1 MKITMLRYQ
10 WESVLGVG
18 LALFAFGAYYW
29 TLCPSVFPGNSALA
43 FVSVLQA
50 DAGHQ
55 LVGHPL
61 WHIAARLFS
70 LIPYGDLPWRLNMF
84 SALCGAGAVF
94 FLFRLVT
101 LILYDVMSEDT
112 WIEQIDEDLKTAEQQ
127 KGDAGASGTVSE
139 IINNTGHRVA
149 MAGGALSAVAFA
161 FCAPFWQIS
170 TSLHYQSFELLLL
183 LAAAYALTR
192 YYTTSCVSCLVV
204 GALLLGLGAV
214 EDITLLMFLPIA
226 LIYFVSGGHRHG
238 HISVSFIALLIL
250 LFAGAALLAFAA
262 QVVWVSK
269 GDVSGAVILRVAAL
283 WFHSQVDGLSSILVR
298 KGWLL
303 MLIQGFLPLLIVFK
317 VRHLFAYEY
326 FLSTQADTAGEDD
339 QRNPDASRG
348 HVSHLFWGL
357 LLLILLAVV
366 AHGLLNLPGS
376 PWYFARGSAYLP
388 VMPLLG
394 IAIAFGF
401 LLSYALLYRHRH
413 LAVQAKSANSELP
426 SPTSRWVHVISGAI
440 AVATCLFIA
449 LTVSHN
455 KAELYGQK
463 AGFVDLFCR
472 EILKAAPE
480 ARCFV
485 TEGML
490 DMNLRVQARLMN
502 REITLLNAQDLSH
515 SPAAKKGVAGSKGPT
530 TGDYLRGWLSAHPES
545 RSQVAVLTAPR
556 VWHDAGFQAI
566 PSTLVYHGAK
576 PDAPLDL
583 KALLQSHL
591 LFWKTNR
598 HLFEGDLAGSRLLS
612 HLQSEMRMHV
622 SRIANDLGVLCLHRD
637 AQEVARGAFSLA
649 VEIDPN
655 NLCAWMNQCAPD
667 TLPEQTKTGTPAEQ
681 VDQRITAVIK
691 GAPTI
696 TSLSDWERHYGALY
710 LPAVEHIANQYNA
723 AESTADSEQGARV
736 KQQSRDYVR
745 AALQAR
751 AEARVPRSIP
761 KGDSIDE
768 EMIRVVEALRGG
780 YAKAAESQARNV
792 LRKRRTSLVAWSL
805 LAEALMNQKNFAE
818 VQDVVLPEMRFIVGA
833 KGSEWIQM
841 TEGALAM
848 RQDKPDYKMAHERFM
863 QVFHDHP
870 EIEEAQNL
878 MIQTA
883 LSMGDMALLEKDCKA
898 VLAHA
903 PRQPMA
909 NAALGS
915 LRLNQ
920 ARLEDAEKALAV
932 SIAARPSSLA
942 FNDLG
947 ETLRQMKKFEAAEAA
962 TRRALI
968 LDEGCYQAWDT
979 LALILSDMGRVDEAA
994 EAHRAALRLCQTDIR
1009 LYLAAAN
1016 FEQARGDLKAVRKLL
1031 QESAPLL
1038 AHAAKAYTDKY
1049 NDLLKR
1055 LPQ

>member
-10 WESVLGVG
+10 WEGVLGVG
-18 LALFAFGAYYW
+18 LALFAFGAYYG
-29 TLCPSVFPGNSALA
+29 TLCPSVVPGNSALA

-55 LVGHPL
+55 LAGHPL

-70 LIPYGDLPWRLNMF
+70 LLPYGDLPWRLNMF

-101 LILYDVMSEDT
+101 LILYDVMSEDS
-112 WIEQIDEDLKTAEQQ
+112 WIEQIDEDLKTDELQ

-139 IINNTGHRVA
+139 IINNTGHRIA
-149 MAGGALSAVAFA
+149 MVGGALSAVAFA
-161 FCAPFWQIS
+161 FCAPFWLIS

-192 YYTTSCVSCLVV
+192 YYATSCVSCLVMA
-204 GALLLGLGAV
+204 ALLLGLGVV
-214 EDITLLMFLPIA
+214 EDITLLIFLPIA
-226 LIYFVSGGHRHG
+226 LVYFFSGGYRHG
-238 HISVSFIALLIL
+238 HISVSFIALIIL
-250 LFAGAALLAFAA
+250 LFAGAALLAFTA

-269 GDVSGAVILRVAAL
+269 GDISIPVIIRVAAL
-283 WFHSQVDGLSSILVR
+283 WLQSQTDGLSAILAR

-303 MLIQGFLPLLIVFK
+303 ILVQGVLPLLIVFK
-317 VRHLFAYEY
+317 VRHRFAYEY

-348 HVSHLFWGL
+348 HVSNLFWGL

-394 IAIAFGF
+394 IAMAFGF
-401 LLSYALLYRHRH
+401 LFSYALLYRHRH
-413 LAVQAKSANSELP
+413 LAVQAKSANGELP

-440 AVATCLFIA
+440 AAATCLFIA
-449 LTVSHN
+449 VTVSHN
-455 KAELYGQK
+455 KGELHGQK

-502 REITLLNAQDLSH
+502 REITLLNAQDLRH
-515 SPAAKKGVAGSKGPT
+515 SPAAKTGAAGSKGPT

-576 PDAPLDL
+576 PHAAIDL

-598 HLFEGDLAGSRLLS
+598 QLFEADLAGSRLLS
-612 HLQSEMRMHV
+612 YLQSEMRMHV

-637 AQEVARGAFSLA
+637 AQEEARGAFALA
-649 VEIDPN
+649 VEIDPK
-655 NLCAWMNQCAPD
+655 NLCAWMNHCAPD
-667 TLPEQTKTGTPAEQ
+667 KLLAQTTTGNPTEKALE
-681 VDQRITAVIK
+681 RITALIK
-691 GAPTI
+691 GAPAFDA
-696 TSLSDWERHYGALY
+696 LSDWEKHYGALY
-710 LPAVEHIANQYNA
+710 LPAVEHIANRYNA
-723 AESTADSEQGARV
+723 AKGTADSTQGAGV

-745 AALQAR
+745 AALQAK
-751 AEARVPRSIP
+751 AEARVPRP
-761 KGDSIDE
+761 RPNEEGIDE
-768 EMIRVVEALRGG
+768 EMIRVVEALAGG

-833 KGSEWIQM
+833 KGSEWIEM

-848 RQDKPDYKMAHERFM
+848 RQAKPDFQVAHDHFLR
-863 QVFHDHP
+863 VFHDHP

-883 LSMGDMALLEKDCKA
+883 LSMGNMALLEKDCKA
-898 VLAHA
+898 VLEHS
-903 PRQPMA
+903 PHQPMA
-909 NAALGS
+909 NAALGA

-920 ARLEDAEKALAV
+920 ARLEEAEKALAV

-947 ETLRQMKKFEAAEAA
+947 ETLRQMKKLEAAEAA

-979 LALILSDMGRVDEAA
+979 LALILSDMGKVDEAA

-1009 LYLAAAN
+1009 LYLAAAQ
-1016 FEQARGDLKAVRKLL
+1016 FEQVRGDFKAARKLL

-1038 AHAAKAYTDKY
+1038 AHAATQYKDKY

-1055 LPQ
+1055 LPN